1 MVNVRAIFAAL
12 RDALHDAQPMT
23 WPDRGF
29 SAPAHS
35 LVAQPDQWVQ
45 LQSRN
50 FRDFC
55 LHLTGY
61 PVATNAYCY
70 FAIDAEV
77 LIFYPHSVAT
87 DEMQA
92 MLIEDA
98 VTVQNVIGRHPERWG
113 GADSIS
119 FLQQQPYV
127 WTTVSDD
134 NGEGIATV
142 FAIPMR
148 IEVKQ

>member
-1 MVNVRAIFAAL
+1 MTDIRAIFAAL
-12 RDALHDAQPMT
+12 RDALHEASPMT

-29 SAPAHS
+29 SSTPNS
-35 LVAQPDQWVQ
+35 LVAQPDQWIQ

-55 LHLTGY
+55 FHLTGY
-61 PVATNAYCY
+61 PLSTNAYCY
-70 FAIDAEV
+70 FSLDAEV
-77 LIFYPHSVAT
+77 LVYYPHSVAT
-87 DEMQA
+87 DEMQ
-92 MLIEDA
+92 MILIEDA
-98 VTVQNVIGRHPERWG
+98 VVIQNRIGRHPELWG

-119 FLQQQPYV
+119 FLSQQPYV

-142 FAIPMR
+142 FAVPLR